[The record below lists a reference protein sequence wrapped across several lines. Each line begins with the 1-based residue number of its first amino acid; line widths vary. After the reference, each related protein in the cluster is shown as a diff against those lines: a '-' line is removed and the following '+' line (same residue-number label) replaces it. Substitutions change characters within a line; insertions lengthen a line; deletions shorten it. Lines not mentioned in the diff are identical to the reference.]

1 VQCKSVLYIKE
12 IYLMTKKLMTLAV
25 ATAFTGSAFAAD
37 VSVSGAQEWS
47 WNESN
52 GATTSAL
59 DGNFSVKATQELENG
74 TTVAADINIAEDGAN
89 DGGASLTISGAFGKF
104 DLGDTSS
111 ATDAID
117 DVTDWGYVLTNGS
130 PNVDHAVLY
139 TLPVGIEGLTVHV
152 STAADT
158 NQDGNAAGTA
168 YAARYDFGIAKV
180 GYGLLENDDNTEA
193 TIMNVSGSIGG
204 LGLGYEKYT
213 DTTAA
218 GVDTDNTLVS
228 ATYSVGATTFAV
240 ETYEQES
247 AGTVSS
253 DEITYGIHHD
263 LGSNLVMFA
272 EQTSDDKTP
281 SEDTTAVGISFKF

>member
-1 VQCKSVLYIKE
+1 
-12 IYLMTKKLMTLAV
+12 MTKKLMTLAV

-47 WNESN
+47 WQESN

-74 TTVAADINIAEDGAN
+74 MSVSADINIAEDGAG
-89 DGGASLTISGAFGKF
+89 DGSSSLTVSGAFGKL

-111 ATDAID
+111 AVDAIN

-130 PNVDHAVLY
+130 GDAPDHAVLY
-139 TLPVGIEGLTVHV
+139 TLPTAIEGLTIHV

-158 NQDGNAAGTA
+158 NYDSNSAGTA
-168 YAARYDFGIAKV
+168 YAAQYDFGIAKV

-193 TIMNVSGSIGG
+193 TIMNVSGSVGG
-204 LGLGYEKYT
+204 LGLAYELYT

-218 GVDTDNTLVS
+218 GVDTDNKLIS
-228 ATYSVGATTFAV
+228 ATYSLGATTFAV

-263 LGSNLVMFA
+263 LGSNVVMFA

>member
-1 VQCKSVLYIKE
+1 MQSVLYIKE

-37 VSVSGAQEWS
+37 VSLSGAQEWS

-74 TTVAADINIAEDGAN
+74 MTVGADINIANSGATDGN
-89 DGGASLTISGAFGKF
+89 SSLTVSGAFGSF

-130 PNVDHAVLY
+130 PNVDHAVLW
-139 TLPVGIEGLTVHV
+139 TLPTGVEGLTVHV

-158 NQDGNAAGTA
+158 NYDSNAAGTA

-193 TIMNVSGSIGG
+193 TVMNVSTSVGG
-204 LGLGYEKYT
+204 LGVAYELYT

-218 GVDTDNTLVS
+218 GVDTDNKLIS
-228 ATYSVGATTFAV
+228 ATYTVGATTFAV

-263 LGSNLVMFA
+263 LGSNVVMFA